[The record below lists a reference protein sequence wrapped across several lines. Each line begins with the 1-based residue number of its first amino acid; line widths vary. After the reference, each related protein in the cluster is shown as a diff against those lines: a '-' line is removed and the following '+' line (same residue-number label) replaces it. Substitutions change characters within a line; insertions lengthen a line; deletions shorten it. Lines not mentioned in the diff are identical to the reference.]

1 MKRILPIAIVSL
13 ALAAT
18 TASAHDNGRTLTL
31 TGKVVAPPTLID
43 LGTPGPS
50 VGDQTIIAMDAFAGT
65 KPVGTSHVTCTT
77 VRAGIARCDS
87 VTTINGS
94 QIVST
99 GIVTDEEEEKKPFVQ
114 AVTGGTGA
122 YRSVHG
128 ELTVSEA
135 GPQPATL
142 TFRLN

>member
-1 MKRILPIAIVSL
+1 MKRILPIAIVAL

-18 TASAHDNGRTLTL
+18 TASAHDAGKTLTL
-31 TGKVVAPPTLID
+31 TGKVVAPPTMVD

-50 VGDQTIIAMDAFAGT
+50 VGDQTIIAMDAFLGT
-65 KPVGTSHVTCTT
+65 KRVGTSHVVCTT
-77 VRAGIARCDS
+77 VREGIAQCDN
-87 VTTINGS
+87 VTTVNGS
-94 QIVST
+94 QITAT
-99 GIVTDEEEEKKPFVQ
+99 GLVTDEEEEKKPFVQ

>member
-1 MKRILPIAIVSL
+1 VSL

-18 TASAHDNGRTLTL
+18 TASAHGHDHGKTLTL
-31 TGKVVAPPTLID
+31 TGKVVAPPAMID
-43 LGTPGPS
+43 LGAPGPS
-50 VGDQTIIAMDAFAGT
+50 VGDQTIISMDAFLGT
-65 KPVGTSHVTCTT
+65 RKVGTSHVTCTT
-77 VRAGIARCDS
+77 VRAGIAQCDS
-87 VTTINGS
+87 VTSIEGG
-94 QIVST
+94 QIATT
-99 GIVTDEEEEKKPFVQ
+99 GLVTDEEEEKKPFVQ

-122 YRSVHG
+122 YRGVDG